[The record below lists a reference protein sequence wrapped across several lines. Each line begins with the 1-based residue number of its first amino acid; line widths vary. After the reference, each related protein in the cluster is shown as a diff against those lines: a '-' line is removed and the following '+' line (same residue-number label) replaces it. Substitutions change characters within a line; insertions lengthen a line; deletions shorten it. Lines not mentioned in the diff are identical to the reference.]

1 MEEEE
6 WFKKTY
12 GADVKIKTNDEGL
25 RERLKAMKDN
35 NLNFLDETS
44 MIQNDMYGIKCTAT
58 YSKMTQMSK
67 MKITL

>member
-25 RERLKAMKDN
+25 KERLKAMKDN

-44 MIQNDMYGIKCTAT
+44 MIQNDMQAYIFYGKLDNDSFDSQ
-58 YSKMTQMSK
+58 YDEF
-67 MKITL
+67 

>member
-44 MIQNDMYGIKCTAT
+44 MIQNDMQAYIFYGKLDND
-58 YSKMTQMSK
+58 SFDSH
-67 MKITL
+67 LDEF